1 MLINVISATRTGEQH
16 NKLFLFLFLYF
27 KLKDHLVKFIIL
39 LTSIDW
45 VFPISLNFQTIKLGS
60 LMCRISNPAFQLKSC
75 NNFFIKKKSR
85 AIVCTILQFN
95 KTLATL
101 EVKAYWK
108 LITTPPS
115 LPRLFYESSKIL
127 INLCSEFSD
136 IK

>member
-60 LMCRISNPAFQLKSC
+60 LMCHISNPAFQLKSC
-75 NNFFIKKKSR
+75 NSFLFFFLKKKSL
-85 AIVCTILQFN
+85 AIVCAILQCN
-95 KTLATL
+95 KIFATL
-101 EVKAYWK
+101 EVKV
-108 LITTPPS
+108 
-115 LPRLFYESSKIL
+115 SKKKKKWEKK
-127 INLCSEFSD
+127 S
-136 IK
+136 